1 VEKGIKQQTNNQQPK
16 PKKKI
21 EMKRRRMTRGI
32 KRGDEQKKT
41 TKQKNIRTARHS
53 SWQKTQGNK
62 RERDEN
68 QKRQA

>member
-1 VEKGIKQQTNNQQPK
+1 MWKRESNNKQTTNNPNQK
-16 PKKKI
+16 KNRIEKKKND
-21 EMKRRRMTRGI
+21 EMDKERG
-32 KRGDEQKKT
+32 RT
-41 TKQKNIRTARHS
+41 TKTKEKNIRTARHS